1 MVATPYQ
8 FVMTNIVFKA
18 LRDDDL
24 LDDMWIL
31 LQEALTAWLMLTMV
45 RPVEDVEA
53 LCGLPPEEV
62 KEGNVVQFV
71 QVSIDATYDPFA
83 Q

>member
-1 MVATPYQ
+1 MIATPYQ
-8 FVMTNIVFKA
+8 FVMANIVSKV

-53 LCGLPPEEV
+53 LCGLLPEEV
-62 KEGNVVQFV
+62 KEGNVVKFNT
-71 QVSIDATYDPFA
+71 VSVDATYDPFA